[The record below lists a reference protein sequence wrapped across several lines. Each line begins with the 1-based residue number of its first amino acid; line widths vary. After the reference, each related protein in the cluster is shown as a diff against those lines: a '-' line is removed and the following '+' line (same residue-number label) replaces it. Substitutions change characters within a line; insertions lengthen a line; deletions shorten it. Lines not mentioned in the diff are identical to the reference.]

1 MASTVMIT
9 GASQGI
15 GKATALLFAR
25 KGYDV
30 VLAARQAER
39 LETVAE
45 EVRLLGCQAIA
56 IPTDVKDPEQVNNLV
71 QKALEKFGN
80 IDVLINNAGIYA
92 IGAVEQFSL
101 DDWHQIIDTN
111 FWGYIHTIQAIL
123 PHFIERG
130 KGTIVNVGSIGGKVP
145 IPYQV
150 PYTASKYAVTGMTES
165 LHSEL
170 KPKGIQVCGIYPNLI
185 KSNLLERA
193 IFRGKDQQQMQLRH
207 DLVEKGL
214 NTPVPDQ
221 PEDVA
226 KAIWNA
232 VEHKRSE
239 VMVASAKASKAAYRL
254 FPGLM
259 QEIFRR
265 TFAVKNH
272 S

>member
-1 MASTVMIT
+1 MASTVIIT

-15 GKATALLFAR
+15 GKATALLFAS

-30 VLAARQAER
+30 VLAARQTER
-39 LETVAE
+39 LEALGK
-45 EVRLLGCQAIA
+45 EVRLLGRQAIA
-56 IPTDVKDPEQVNNLV
+56 ISTDVKNPDQVNNLV
-71 QKALEKFGN
+71 QRALAEFSN

-101 DDWHQIIDTN
+101 HDWHQIIDTN
-111 FWGYIHTIQAIL
+111 LWGYIHAIQAIL
-123 PHFIERG
+123 PHFLERG
-130 KGTIVNVGSIGGKVP
+130 QGTIVNVGSIGSKVP

-150 PYTASKYAVTGMTES
+150 PYIASKYAITGLTES

-170 KPKGIQVCGIYPNLI
+170 KPKGIQVSGIYPNLI

-193 IFRGKDQQQMQLRH
+193 IVRGKDQQEVKARY
-207 DLVEKGL
+207 DLVEKAL

-226 KAIWNA
+226 KAIWDA
-232 VEHKRSE
+232 VEHQRSE
-239 VMVASAKASKAAYRL
+239 VMVASAKASKAAYQL

-265 TFAVKNH
+265 TFTVKDQ
-272 S
+272 